1 MELYCY
7 LICQEGVNY
16 RLAPAKGIC
25 HLPLRRLNPVL
36 LQLLTFHMARR
47 GIMKMYFVQRCR
59 SELENLDYMHEFL
72 EKCKEQKL

>member
-47 GIMKMYFVQRCR
+47 EFRVD
-59 SELENLDYMHEFL
+59 SETLCAPEKLVEQVFIYLDLFRN
-72 EKCKEQKL
+72 